1 MVGCHHKLNRH
12 GFEQTPG
19 NCEGQGNLTCRS
31 PWGHK
36 AMDTTEWLNNSNW
49 VSTTCQA
56 SIMWRKQHYPDLM
69 RLIITKRFA
78 HLLIYQKDYQTLPPT
93 LGSHTREKGQNN
105 LKTTGGPSLLVQGL
119 RICFA
124 MQATQGW
131 SLVREIKISHAMGQ
145 LSMPYWAHVPQEKPL
160 GTAPRESQSTMT
172 KTQYS
177 QNKQINTILKR
188 ESLKKV
194 KNKQLKNLTLWVPLL
209 SWTPSPQ
216 IFKNPVRMNPAL
228 TL

>member
-1 MVGCHHKLNRH
+1 MMQTPDSLEKTLMLGKIESRRRRQQRMRWLDGITNSRHK
-12 GFEQTPG
+12 FEQTPG
-19 NCEGQGNLTCRS
+19 DSQRQGSLACRS

-36 AMDTTEWLNNSNW
+36 GLDTTEWLNNNW
-49 VSTTCQA
+49 VFTVCQT
-56 SIMWRKQHYPDLM
+56 SIMWYKQYYPDLI

-78 HLLIYQKDYQTLPPT
+78 HLLIYQKDYHTLPPT

-145 LSMPYWAHVPQEKPL
+145 LSMPYWARVPQEKPL
-160 GTAPRESQSTMT
+160 GTAPRESQSTMP
-172 KTQYS
+172 KTQCS
-177 QNKQINTILKR
+177 QNK
-188 ESLKKV
+188 
-194 KNKQLKNLTLWVPLL
+194 
-209 SWTPSPQ
+209 
-216 IFKNPVRMNPAL
+216 
-228 TL
+228 